1 MPSLRTVKSPQFDLR
16 VMFTF
21 LHICR
26 ILTAGGNLSD
36 EKETDLAWSDSSDV
50 LNRSSLGLLLDEQ
63 DPLEV
68 RGSSKGTTTLPL
80 LLRRSVRMSDDGGGG
95 KPLVYLWC

>member
-1 MPSLRTVKSPQFDLR
+1 M
-16 VMFTF
+16 
-21 LHICR
+21 
-26 ILTAGGNLSD
+26 SD

-50 LNRSSLGLLLDEQ
+50 LKKSSLGLLLDDEQ

-80 LLRRSVRMSDDGGGG
+80 LLRRSVRMSEEGGGGG